1 MSFLEFETWRVAA
14 GNEQAHDEMIR
25 RWFEYVKEHQADLF
39 AEWKSAR
46 YYRQVDRD
54 GNPTGWYIMLFEFRS
69 REGHHAYK
77 ERRKNWDGPYEE
89 YKSVDPYALF
99 EQGTV
104 STLFWEPQ
112 EEGHWFEFL

>member
-14 GNEQAHDEMIR
+14 GNEQAHDDVIR
-25 RWFEYVKEHQADLF
+25 RWFDYVKEHQADLF

-77 ERRKNWDGPYEE
+77 ERRKHWDGPYTE
-89 YKSVDPYALF
+89 YKSVDPYPLF
-99 EQGTV
+99 EPGTV
-104 STLFWEPQ
+104 STVFWEPQ
-112 EEGHWFEFL
+112 AADKWFEFP